1 MNLARKLKQA
11 WLGYTSRSGAEY
23 WERRYRLGMD
33 SGDGSYG
40 ELARF
45 KADTINSFV
54 AATGVRSVVEF
65 GCGDGNQL
73 ALARYPQYLGLDVSA
88 AAIERCALR
97 FGDDATKSFLWY
109 DPRLAVNLH
118 AALRAELTLSLDVI
132 YHLLEEDTYRRYLE
146 LLFGASTRY
155 VIAYSSDG
163 AEASPAPHV
172 RHWHFTADVGRMHPE
187 FRLVRTVENPYPDRT
202 FARFFMFERTSG

>member
-45 KADTINSFV
+45 KAETLNAFV
-54 AATGVRSVVEF
+54 AETGVRSVIEF

-73 ALARYPQYLGLDVSA
+73 TLARYPRYLGLDVSA
-88 AAIERCALR
+88 AAIERCAKL
-97 FGDDATKSFLWY
+97 FAGDATKSFLWY
-109 DPRLAVNLH
+109 APAHAVNLH
-118 AALRAELTLSLDVI
+118 AALRAELTLSLDVV
-132 YHLLEEDTYRRYLE
+132 YHLLEEATYHAYLE
-146 LLFGASTRY
+146 LLFGAATRY
-155 VIAYSSDG
+155 VIVYSSDG
-163 AEASPAPHV
+163 EDARPAPHV
-172 RHWHFTADVGRMHPE
+172 RHWRFTDDVARMQPE
-187 FRLVRTVENPYPDRT
+187 FRIVRSLQNPYPDRT
-202 FARFFMFERTSG
+202 FARFFIFERVAG